1 MKILDICDNTM
12 QPVSAIT
19 KGYID
24 MRLQMESFFP
34 LCWSTASIFLICI
47 YKVLLDP
54 LVGQV

>member
-24 MRLQMESFFP
+24 MRLQTESFFP
-34 LCWSTASIFLICI
+34 LC
-47 YKVLLDP
+47 
-54 LVGQV
+54 